1 MAQLIITLKQG
12 DSFDQLVT
20 IPADFADA
28 HFVGWDVAS
37 QLKDSDGAV
46 IADLDV
52 SWADP
57 ATTRT
62 LRLLKIDTT
71 AWPVGTAKFDVQF
84 KRQSDN
90 YVLSTSTARLKV
102 TEDVTAP

>member
-1 MAQLIITLKQG
+1 MAALIIPLKQG

-20 IPADFADA
+20 IPADFADG

-37 QLKDSDGAV
+37 QLKNSDGEV

-52 SWADP
+52 SWADA

-62 LRLLKIDTT
+62 LRLLKIDTK
-71 AWPVGTAKFDVQF
+71 AWPLGQYEFDVQF
-84 KRQSDN
+84 TRADG
-90 YVLSTSTARLKV
+90 YTVSTSTAKLKV
-102 TEDVTAP
+102 TKDVTAP

>member
-1 MAQLIITLKQG
+1 MAALIIPLKQG

-62 LRLLKIDTT
+62 LRLLKIDTK
-71 AWPVGTAKFDVQF
+71 AWPLGQHEFDVQF
-84 KRQSDN
+84 TRADG
-90 YVLSTSTARLKV
+90 YTVSTSTAKLKI
-102 TEDVTAP
+102 TKDVTAP

>member
-1 MAQLIITLKQG
+1 MAALIIPLKQG

-20 IPADFADA
+20 IPADFADG

-37 QLKDSDGAV
+37 QLKDAEGAV

-52 SWADP
+52 SWADA

-62 LRLLKIDTT
+62 LRLLKIDTK
-71 AWPVGTAKFDVQF
+71 AWPLGSYEFDVQF
-84 KRQSDN
+84 TRVDG
-90 YVLSTSTARLKV
+90 YTVSTSTAKLKV
-102 TEDVTAP
+102 TKDVTAP